1 MKKESVSMIFSETQN
16 SIENCLTN
24 PTLRV
29 NKTAFTRERKLGAAR
44 LLHIILHRIY
54 EALQL
59 KIDKYFGFLEESP
72 VSKQAL
78 SKARSELNPEFVRSF
93 ADMTAKCLAEDDT
106 MPCYQGMRLI
116 AIDGSDIALENTP
129 ELKEAFGCSGPN
141 KDAATA
147 LVSLAYGPLDHVIYD
162 CRIDRYEKDERDLAQ
177 QHVERL
183 KELGLGGSLLLFDR
197 GYPSAAF
204 IAYLQDQGFQF
215 VMRVRRKWSV
225 EADAI
230 KRQGWIDVAYN
241 EQIYK
246 VRVLK
251 IRLPNGETETLLT
264 TLNQKQLPI
273 RKAGKLYF
281 KRWGIETTYDLLKS
295 KLQLENFSGKTEH
308 SVQQD
313 FYATVYLGNV
323 AAACAAIAD
332 EKIEE
337 ADRGKDL
344 KYTRQA
350 NRNRVISKLREDF
363 LEILTEPDP
372 KLRNNKLEQLFT
384 KIAQRPVSIVP
395 NRSPQ
400 RKGPR
405 KKRFY
410 MTKKTVV

>member
-1 MKKESVSMIFSETQN
+1 
-16 SIENCLTN
+16 
-24 PTLRV
+24 
-29 NKTAFTRERKLGAAR
+29 
-44 LLHIILHRIY
+44 
-54 EALQL
+54 
-59 KIDKYFGFLEESP
+59 
-72 VSKQAL
+72 
-78 SKARSELNPEFVRSF
+78 
-93 ADMTAKCLAEDDT
+93 
-106 MPCYQGMRLI
+106 MRLI
-116 AIDGSDIALENTP
+116 AIDGSDVALENTP

-197 GYPSAAF
+197 WYPSAAF

-215 VMRVRRKWSV
+215 IMRVRSKWNV
-225 EADAI
+225 EVDAI
-230 KRQGWIDVAYN
+230 KTQGWLNVAHN
-241 EQIYK
+241 DRTYK

-251 IRLPNGETETLLT
+251 ILLPSGETETLLT

-295 KLQLENFSGKTEH
+295 KLQLENFSGRTEH

-313 FYATVYLGNV
+313 FYATIYLGNV
-323 AAACAAIAD
+323 AAACATIAD
-332 EKIEE
+332 GKIEE
-337 ADRGKDL
+337 ADREKEL
-344 KYTRQA
+344 KYARQA
-350 NRNRVISKLREDF
+350 NRNRAISKLREDF

-372 KLRNNKLEQLFT
+372 MIRDKKLVELFT
-384 KIAQRPVSIVP
+384 EIAKRPVSIVP

-400 RKGPR
+400 RKTPR

-410 MTKKTVV
+410 MSKKAVV